1 LIAGRIDMDF
11 LYSGAILIAIFGPPL
26 LGVAYLIWAIFFNG
40 GKGVFNTLKDH
51 GDIDPGI

>member
-1 LIAGRIDMDF
+1 VDSLNDAV
-11 LYSGAILIAIFGPPL
+11 ILIAIFGPPL
-26 LGVAYLIWAIFFNG
+26 LGVAYLISAIFFNG